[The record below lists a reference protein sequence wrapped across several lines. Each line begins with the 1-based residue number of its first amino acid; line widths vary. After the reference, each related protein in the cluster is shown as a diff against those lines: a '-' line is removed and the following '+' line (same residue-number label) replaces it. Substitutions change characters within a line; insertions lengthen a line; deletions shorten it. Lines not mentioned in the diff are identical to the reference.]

1 MANGLVL
8 HEGPSPIDGEP
19 IVSIA
24 TLHSNNRKTG
34 DMVQIW
40 ILRQDMPP
48 MEAIKSGGDRS
59 ICGGCPHR
67 GTGTKRSCYV
77 NVFRAPAA
85 IWRTYQAGGYPLI
98 SSYEDAFAG
107 RLVRFG
113 AYGDPSLIPITVVAN
128 VLMFAKGHTGYTHQ
142 WFEAFAADYRG
153 IFMASVDSA
162 MEEQMAQQQGWK
174 TFRVYP
180 ADVPIDQSQTCP
192 AQLTNYR
199 VQCHTCQMCNG
210 KKANIGIHAHGA
222 GAKLVAGLSPAA
234 LSHV

>member
-1 MANGLVL
+1 MSEPWLPAKKALRFPAMANGLVL

-40 ILRQDMPP
+40 ILRQDMAP

-85 IWRTYQAGGYPLI
+85 IWQH
-98 SSYEDAFAG
+98 S
-107 RLVRFG
+107 
-113 AYGDPSLIPITVVAN
+113 PI
-128 VLMFAKGHTGYTHQ
+128 
-142 WFEAFAADYRG
+142 
-153 IFMASVDSA
+153 I
-162 MEEQMAQQQGWK
+162 
-174 TFRVYP
+174 
-180 ADVPIDQSQTCP
+180 
-192 AQLTNYR
+192 
-199 VQCHTCQMCNG
+199 
-210 KKANIGIHAHGA
+210 
-222 GAKLVAGLSPAA
+222 
-234 LSHV
+234 